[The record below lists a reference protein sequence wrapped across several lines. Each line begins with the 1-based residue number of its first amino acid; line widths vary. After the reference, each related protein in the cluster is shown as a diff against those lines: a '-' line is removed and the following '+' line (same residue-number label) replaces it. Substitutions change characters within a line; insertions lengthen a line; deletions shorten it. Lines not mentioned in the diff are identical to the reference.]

1 LLGWQVLVAIDTS
14 VLVAGV
20 FAAHEF
26 HAPAKQW
33 LDAIDRRELEAL
45 VATHALAEL
54 YGVLTRLRGGLSPE
68 EAQVTV
74 SNLPNRMRVV
84 PLTTGAYMAAV
95 ERCSTRA
102 LKSGSVFDALHLIA
116 AERSRADVLLT
127 FNPGDFTRLAH
138 GEHPKIVV
146 PSAPPAEQMPTISGT
161 NA

>member
-1 LLGWQVLVAIDTS
+1 M
-14 VLVAGV
+14 
-20 FAAHEF
+20 
-26 HAPAKQW
+26 
-33 LDAIDRRELEAL
+33 
-45 VATHALAEL
+45 
-54 YGVLTRLRGGLSPE
+54 
-68 EAQVTV
+68 TV

-102 LKSGSVFDALHLIA
+102 LKSGSVFDALHPIT

-146 PSAPPAEQMPTISGT
+146 PSAPPAEQMPTISG
-161 NA
+161 A